1 MLIKKFHN
9 TCPVKTRLR
18 FSKGKL
24 GFIYIY
30 NKFYKNYLN
39 IFSNKKKLSQPIQLE
54 FQSSSNNALKEKGFI
69 RRFINRPVSDAAAL
83 SVTVV
88 SNR

>member
-1 MLIKKFHN
+1 VSGKNQTSFQQR
-9 TCPVKTRLR
+9 KTR
-18 FSKGKL
+18 
-24 GFIYIY
+24 IYIY
-30 NKFYKNYLN
+30 IYKFYKNYLN